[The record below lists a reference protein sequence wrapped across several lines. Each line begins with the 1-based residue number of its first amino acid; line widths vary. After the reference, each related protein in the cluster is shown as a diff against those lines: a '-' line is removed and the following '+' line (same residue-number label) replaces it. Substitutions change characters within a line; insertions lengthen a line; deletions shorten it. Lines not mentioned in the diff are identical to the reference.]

1 MTTTE
6 LEHATAAAP
15 AIGSLT
21 LALLAKRIGQHT
33 FNTWF
38 SGARVTAFDGLT
50 VYVSVN
56 DRSSKDWIQRWFTED
71 ILFCAKI
78 EFGPG
83 AERIRVEWRK
93 QLSTRIYITPKPGL
107 PFAVNPRM
115 PSIADVMDLVSSYYS
130 VPVMDIAS
138 ARRDKTTLKARHVC
152 MYLARHITLR
162 SLPEIGR
169 KMGGRDHTTVING
182 VERITKLID
191 EDHAMAADIAYLSA
205 HLAANMNCTH
215 NGGVA

>member
-6 LEHATAAAP
+6 LQTP
-15 AIGSLT
+15 AKKAQVIGTVT
-21 LALLAKRIGQHT
+21 LSALASRIGQHT

-50 VYVSVN
+50 VYISVN
-56 DRSSKDWIQRWFTED
+56 DRSSKDWIQRWFIED
-71 ILFCAKI
+71 ILFCAKV
-78 EFGPG
+78 EFGYG
-83 AERIRVEWRK
+83 AERVRVEWRK
-93 QLSTRIYITPKPGL
+93 QLCTQIFITRRPGL
-107 PFAVNPRM
+107 PFAVDPRM
-115 PSIADVMDLVSSYYS
+115 PTISDVMDLVSSYYS
-130 VPVMDIAS
+130 VPVTDITS
-138 ARRDKTTLKARHVC
+138 SRRDRSTLKARHVC

-191 EDHAMAADIAYLSA
+191 EDNAMAADIAYLSS
-205 HLAANMNCTH
+205 HLAANMNCID
-215 NGGVA
+215 NGE